1 MLIDT
6 MHGKMEEFIYG
17 EYTHRFAVDMSQPVQ
32 QREYQ
37 RKVEMLD
44 FEEYIRKH
52 RCGIILL

>member
-6 MHGKMEEFIYG
+6 MHGKMEEFICG
-17 EYTHRFAVDMSQPVQ
+17 EYIHRFAVDMLETDQ

-44 FEEYIRKH
+44 FEEYMWKH
-52 RCGIILL
+52 RCGVILL